1 MGDNEIVDNS
11 NKHTQKHTPI
21 NTQQNPS
28 NIQQIPASTN
38 REQINTKQSQTEE
51 LSVIDNLLNNIIN
64 NENENNTSE
73 LKAFDVS
80 DIDTFINTPQNSSEQ
95 SQQEQTLDDIFG
107 DYNVN
112 SFYIKED
119 LDEQYRYLI
128 YSAHKFLPTIVN
140 DIEQYTKLKYD
151 VAFSTDESLD
161 VWALENIRVFSKNF
175 FKNKGIFY
183 CENIPEIL
191 NRFTYLRNTTM
202 LSVQDGTFNDRYIY
216 PICLPTGKVFTH
228 MGYNVDSLMDK
239 MGLLYKYEFTNF
251 NNNLPPKYQIPLL
264 QWVNQNNIVANLES
278 LNMYD
283 GHNVFCVEGYFD
295 ALRINDEF
303 KCKSVALL
311 GSKLSRN
318 KLAILHAIK
327 RQGHRLIYVPDNDT
341 AGLSGVLKSPIWD
354 EVYYIPSQL
363 NPDFNIELNNNYK
376 SNYTNPSII
385 NINGMNNKPTPNI
398 NNLEFS
404 IENITKFSQEEMKIE
419 EKDFG
424 VCKDIDSY
432 VRYSYLQLHGIEDNT
447 FDVNTNYHDIKK
459 MKLKFYEDSH
469 GGEYFDK
476 FRYR

>member
-1 MGDNEIVDNS
+1 MDNNKNTDNG
-11 NKHTQKHTPI
+11 NTTI
-21 NTQQNPS
+21 NTQQVPVNTGQEQP
-28 NIQQIPASTN
+28 NTN
-38 REQINTKQSQTEE
+38 LPQTEE
-51 LSVIDNLLNNIIN
+51 LSAIDSLLNNIIN

-80 DIDTFINTPQNSSEQ
+80 DIDAYINTSQ
-95 SQQEQTLDDIFG
+95 SQDTSNQQEQTLDDIFG
-107 DYNVN
+107 DYNIN

-140 DIEQYTKLKYD
+140 DVEQYTKLKYD

-191 NRFTYLRNTTM
+191 NKFTYLRNTTM

-228 MGYNVDSLMDK
+228 MGYSVDSLLDK
-239 MGLLYKYEFTNF
+239 MELLYKYEFANF

-278 LNMYD
+278 LSMYD

-303 KCKSVALL
+303 KCKSIALL

-341 AGLSGVLKSPIWD
+341 AGLSGILKSPIWD
-354 EVYYIPSQL
+354 EIYYIPSQL
-363 NPDFNIELNNNYK
+363 NPDFDIELNNTHK
-376 SNYTNPSII
+376 SNYTNPSIFHT
-385 NINGMNNKPTPNI
+385 NTNQSTTTHTG
-398 NNLEFS
+398 FS
-404 IENITKFSQEEMKIE
+404 IENITRFSQEEIKQE

-432 VRYSYLQLHGIEDNT
+432 VRYSYLKLHDVEDST
-447 FDVNTNYHDIKK
+447 FDMNINYHDIKK
-459 MKLKFYEDSH
+459 MKLKFYEDSY
-469 GGEYFDK
+469 GGEYLDK